1 MQIRTI
7 MISLGASLFVAMPA
21 FADGFYID
29 GGISLIAVDGDDLI
43 DPVIDPQFE
52 SLGAHFGV
60 DVSKHFSVEG
70 EAIIGLNSEYAIGW
84 GSTIDLGGDPAQY
97 RWTDFRTDTS
107 LNYIVGAYARAD
119 FPITSKLNVFGR
131 LGYAQVELD
140 QNTRVRSAVSN
151 NEEELVVYSVSNISV
166 ERGPAFG
173 AGATYDLTDKIYVR
187 GDLTRYDI
195 DFGELDNLM
204 FGAGIRF

>member
-1 MQIRTI
+1 MQIRTT
-7 MISLGASLFVAMPA
+7 MILLGASFMLATPA
-21 FADGFYID
+21 IADGFYVD

-70 EAIIGLNSEYAIGW
+70 EAIIGLNSEYAIGRA
-84 GSTIDLGGDPAQY
+84 STIDLGGDPAQF
-97 RWTDFRTDTS
+97 RWTDFTTESS
-107 LNYIVGAYARAD
+107 LNYVVGAYARGN
-119 FPITSKLNVFGR
+119 FPVTTKLNVFGR

-140 QNTRVRSAVSN
+140 QNTRVRSTVSN
-151 NEEELVVYSVSNISV
+151 SDDEPVAYSVSNISV

-173 AGATYDLTDKIYVR
+173 AGVTYDLTDKIYVR

-195 DFGELDNLM
+195 DFGEFDNLM
-204 FGAGIRF
+204 IGAGIRF